1 MSIMTSIPYITVL
14 IFLFITAFLE
24 KNLKGRQLWFVRIT
38 VLVILIL
45 FLGLRGFIGT
55 DFTNYYGL
63 FKNIDDEAGSI
74 TDFNFEI
81 GFLWLTYFLKWI
93 WNNYHFYIFSLTLIH
108 LIPLSFFFVRRTR
121 NLSLAFIFFLG
132 FRGLI
137 FEFNLLQN
145 TLSILFFILS
155 FPYLE
160 KKRYFR
166 FILLNLI
173 GASFHLSSLL
183 FISLIFFLNKRFKL
197 KVHITLLFIGNCI
210 YFLKPDLIIEGVLGL
225 IESGSGINI
234 GQYLSYFYN
243 DVSAKLTFGYLERII
258 TISIILVNKK
268 AIEQKLLGAN
278 IFINMATIYNIVML
292 LFSSVYVLYDRLSLL
307 FIISYWFLIPHI
319 ILNDLIKKRIYI
331 AILMLFI
338 CFIKLTIS
346 TQDSVMRY
354 NNLIFKIESYNERYS
369 EVQKHN
375 YYFNKR

>member
-38 VLVILIL
+38 VLFILIL

-108 LIPLSFFFVRRTR
+108 LIPFSVFFVRRTR

-160 KKRYFR
+160 KKKYFR
-166 FILLNLI
+166 FILLNLL

-183 FISLIFFLNKRFKL
+183 YISLIFFLNKRFKL

-234 GQYLSYFYN
+234 GQYISYFYN

-331 AILMLFI
+331 TILMLLI
-338 CFIKLTIS
+338 CFTKLTIS